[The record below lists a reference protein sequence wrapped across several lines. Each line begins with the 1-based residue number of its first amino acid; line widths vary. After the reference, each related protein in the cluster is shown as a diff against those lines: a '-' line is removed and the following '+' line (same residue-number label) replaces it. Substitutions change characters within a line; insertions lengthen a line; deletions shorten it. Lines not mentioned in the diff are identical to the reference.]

1 MLIFVPPLNA
11 EINCIISLAPVAI
24 QRRPW
29 HYSSP
34 REILLSTASILWGN
48 LFYFFG
54 VYSNV
59 ARITI
64 CKTKVSTISQSY
76 HLTLAFFQKLRMLLY
91 KAIGRLLLQNCPAPT
106 AASLPLLDA
115 TGIRVAF
122 SSSVHARPRIEK
134 HKNNRKWITRQ
145 LMPHYIFLKQRG
157 TWFDDDP
164 VQYVLFY

>member
-1 MLIFVPPLNA
+1 MLIFVHPLNA

-48 LFYFFG
+48 LFYCRKLDPPKHFFG

-64 CKTKVSTISQSY
+64 CKTKVSAISQSY
-76 HLTLAFFQKLRMLLY
+76 HLTLTFFQKLRMLLY

-122 SSSVHARPRIEK
+122 SSSVHARPSIEK
-134 HKNNRKWITRQ
+134 HKNNRR
-145 LMPHYIFLKQRG
+145 
-157 TWFDDDP
+157 
-164 VQYVLFY
+164 